1 MSFAESDPLNEDNPL
16 SANQSGRNPSRG
28 SVEQSAEPHFLAI
41 GRVSRPHG
49 VRGEVRV
56 ELLTDS
62 PERFKVLQAVYVG
75 EASPRRVAVDSVRIL
90 QDAVLLKLDGYPSR
104 TEAEQLRGELLL
116 VPESEAVP
124 LEEGEYFLYQLVGL
138 AVYSIGG
145 TYVGRL
151 TEVLETGA
159 NNVFVVDGSSGQH
172 LLPDIPAVIKD
183 IDIEGGRLIITPMPG
198 LIDGLDE

>member
-1 MSFAESDPLNEDNPL
+1 MSFAESDPLTEDNPL
-16 SANQSGRNPSRG
+16 PANQSGRNPSRG

-62 PERFKVLQAVYVG
+62 PERFKMLQAVYVG

-116 VPESEAVP
+116 VPKSEAVP
-124 LEEGEYFLYQLVGL
+124 LEEGEYFLYQLVAL
-138 AVYSIGG
+138 AVYSVGG
-145 TYVGRL
+145 TYIGRL

-159 NNVFVVDGSSGQH
+159 NNVFVVDGPSGQH